1 MRLEESNIIWQEL
14 NLIRRVSNKIKL
26 MLNQRGL
33 NNSNWQINSI
43 KEEMANNKIC
53 NNKNLK
59 NHKKKGK
66 KKYTKMSI
74 NRW

>member
-1 MRLEESNIIWQEL
+1 
-14 NLIRRVSNKIKL
+14 

-66 KKYTKMSI
+66 KKYTKMNI
-74 NRW
+74 NRWQAKQTKQKIKCKKCRNS